1 MPNLRGRYIVDADW
15 LKEHISAPDLIVV
28 DGTWY
33 LPTVDKDARAEFE
46 AEHIPGAQYFDIDD
60 IADEASDLPHMLPQ
74 PAKFASKMKKLGIG
88 DGCRVIAYDRIG
100 VSSAARVWWM
110 LRAMGHEDV
119 AVLDGGLSAWIGK
132 GGAVTEEPTAR
143 KPEVHFTPRLNASL
157 IRDLDDMQR
166 IIKTGAAQVVDARSA
181 GRFAGTD
188 PEPRK
193 GLRGGHMPGAVNLSF
208 DKLLTKDGYLRGEG
222 ELREAF
228 ATAGVDMSKAI
239 VTTCGSG
246 VTASILALALATLGR
261 PDVAVYDGSWSEWAA
276 PHQATEVVT

>member
-100 VSSAARVWWM
+100 VS
-110 LRAMGHEDV
+110 
-119 AVLDGGLSAWIGK
+119 
-132 GGAVTEEPTAR
+132 
-143 KPEVHFTPRLNASL
+143 
-157 IRDLDDMQR
+157 
-166 IIKTGAAQVVDARSA
+166 
-181 GRFAGTD
+181 
-188 PEPRK
+188 
-193 GLRGGHMPGAVNLSF
+193 
-208 DKLLTKDGYLRGEG
+208 
-222 ELREAF
+222 
-228 ATAGVDMSKAI
+228 
-239 VTTCGSG
+239 
-246 VTASILALALATLGR
+246 
-261 PDVAVYDGSWSEWAA
+261 
-276 PHQATEVVT
+276 